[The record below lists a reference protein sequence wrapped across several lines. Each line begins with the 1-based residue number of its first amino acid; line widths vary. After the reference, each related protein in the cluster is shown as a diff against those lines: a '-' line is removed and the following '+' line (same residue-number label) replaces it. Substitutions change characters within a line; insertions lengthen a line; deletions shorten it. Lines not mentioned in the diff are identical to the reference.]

1 MYKRRVLLFRQASKN
16 TLSFDAGD
24 NEHSIMRC
32 IKDMQ
37 YVRSKHIQNIISE
50 SAKLSIRDFID

>member
-1 MYKRRVLLFRQASKN
+1 MFRNRVLLFKRAGKSSS
-16 TLSFDAGD
+16 SFQAGD
-24 NEHSIMRC
+24 NERNIMRC
-32 IKDMQ
+32 IKEMS